1 MLPIKD
7 EKRYNT
13 SLMRLSKALAQAGI
27 ASRRAS
33 EELIFEG
40 RVRVNGTIEK
50 LPQSQVDPEID
61 EIQVDGKALT
71 IEKKVYFLLNKPP
84 GYDCSNKRF
93 SKNSRLVI
101 DLFAHLP
108 QRLFTVGRL
117 DRETTGALIVTND
130 GDFSQRLIHPSFD
143 HTKEYVA
150 KTGQEITDEHLKRLA
165 EGTRVQGVWI
175 KPKLVKKVR
184 RGTVKVAVS
193 EGKKHEVREL
203 LKAAGLTVLE
213 LKRIRL
219 GPFIL
224 GELPLGAFRPLTRA
238 EIDSI

>member
-1 MLPIKD
+1 
-7 EKRYNT
+7 
-13 SLMRLSKALAQAGI
+13 MRLSKALAQAGV

-33 EELIFEG
+33 EEIIFDG
-40 RVRVNGTIEK
+40 RVSVNGQIAT
-50 LPQSQVDPEID
+50 LPQTQVEPERD
-61 EIQVDGKALT
+61 EICVDGKMLSA
-71 IEKKVYFLLNKPP
+71 EKKVYFLLNKPV
-84 GYDCSNKRF
+84 GYDCTNKRF

-101 DLFAHLP
+101 DLFAHCP

-143 HTKEYVA
+143 QTKEYVA
-150 KTGQEITDEHLKRLA
+150 RTGQEITADHLARLQ

-175 KPKLVKKVR
+175 TPKSVKKVR
-184 RGTVKVAVS
+184 RGTVKITVC

-203 LKAAGLTVLE
+203 LKVAGLTVLE

-224 GELPLGAFRPLTRA
+224 GELPIGGFRPLTRA
-238 EIDSI
+238 EISQII